1 MVWQYVIPAAISIGG
16 SLIGGSKA
24 SSAAKKQAEAA
35 NDATERQHE
44 YDLIAYDMAKQ
55 KLAADH
61 DVASQEVLL
70 RAQNE
75 RTLADYK
82 DAQALQRYNYDL
94 MIRNTEQ
101 QSLDQQY
108 WKSDDLYNQQISLN
122 ARTAYAGRE
131 DEYRALEEIQ
141 NEAAFETQELEIE
154 NLLAIG
160 KARARGRTGKSAEK
174 SVQSIIANYGRQQ
187 AQMAEAILG
196 AGRNS
201 RAALAEISRDQEA
214 ADMAAW
220 AQKMLDPGLLPMPL
234 QPLATPV
241 AEFALPRAL
250 EEFDF
255 GPEPVKGAMRD
266 PSAAAAQVWGS
277 TITGIA
283 GQAGSMATS
292 MFAKSYS

>member
-16 SLIGGSKA
+16 SLLGGSKA
-24 SSAAKKQAEAA
+24 SSAAKDQAKASNE
-35 NDATERQHE
+35 ATERQHE
-44 YDLIAYDMAKQ
+44 YDLQAYEMAKQ

-141 NEAAFETQELEIE
+141 NEHAFEAQELEVE

-220 AQKMLDPGLLPMPL
+220 AQKMLDPGELPMPL

-255 GPEPVKGAMRD
+255 GPEPIKGAMRD

>member
-1 MVWQYVIPAAISIGG
+1 MVWQYVIPAALSIGG
-16 SLIGGSKA
+16 SLIGGSKSA
-24 SSAAKKQAEAA
+24 SAAKKQAEAA
-35 NDATERQHE
+35 NDATERQYE
-44 YDLIAYDMAKQ
+44 YDLQAYDMAKQ

-61 DVASQEVLL
+61 DVASQEILL

-101 QSLDQQY
+101 QSLNQQY

-160 KARARGRTGKSAEK
+160 KARARGRTGRSAEK
-174 SVQSIIANYGRQQ
+174 SVQSIIASYGRQQ
-187 AQMAEAILG
+187 AQMAEALLG

-201 RAALAEISRDQEA
+201 RAALEEISRDAEA

-220 AQKMLDPGLLPMPL
+220 AQKMLDPGILPMPL

-283 GQAGSMATS
+283 GQTGSMATT
-292 MFAKSYS
+292 MFKSQY